1 MGRKHEVIDEEE
13 VANGLESGDRSYDVE
28 ACGWKRKIIAHGLAR
43 INTDWRL
50 RCPALPIKSGADFL
64 EGERGSR

>member
-1 MGRKHEVIDEEE
+1 MHEVIDEEE

-28 ACGWKRKIIAHGLAR
+28 ACGWKRKNFARGLAR

-50 RCPALPIKSGADFL
+50 RCPALPIKSGAGFFG
-64 EGERGSR
+64 GERGSR